1 MKRFSSCVCSY
12 ICLQGKSPVS
22 NHAFAKSDNI
32 LGSVK
37 YRKFRFW
44 CQSRWGYCDIIFQ
57 RPNNYL
63 KIIESDEQWTLE
75 IILPVYRV
83 YFRMKRYVFHLD
95 ARQGL
100 RFEICVISVSPYT
113 ALFPYPKFLRK
124 DLSRTLPWPHG
135 YLRETLQGSIYYA
148 EFNSLSLTFSNL
160 LEINNKAICACSLY
174 YWTCK

>member
-1 MKRFSSCVCSY
+1 MTIYAAVPFCEQSRTLHQTSCNH
-12 ICLQGKSPVS
+12 SPVG
-22 NHAFAKSDNI
+22 K
-32 LGSVK
+32 
-37 YRKFRFW
+37 
-44 CQSRWGYCDIIFQ
+44 
-57 RPNNYL
+57 NN

-113 ALFPYPKFLRK
+113 VLFPYPKFLRK

-148 EFNSLSLTFSNL
+148 E
-160 LEINNKAICACSLY
+160 INN
-174 YWTCK
+174 